1 MLVFDLLSL
10 SCVWEG
16 VFPLERHNHV
26 HNIGLGFGL
35 IEDDEV
41 WLKDSTYHPAP
52 SVRGTACFLLGE
64 LLWQPG
70 GVCYCGVLGL
80 AEGSG
85 EGREQASPVLGDIW
99 GSSTITSPFHL
110 RTVRVGRRLT
120 QALCANRYL

>member
-41 WLKDSTYHPAP
+41 CLKDSISHPAP
-52 SVRGTACFLLGE
+52 SVRDTACLLLGE

-80 AEGSG
+80 DLCAEGSG
-85 EGREQASPVLGDIW
+85 EGREQVSPVLGDIW
-99 GSSTITSPFHL
+99 GSSCPLLPHHSTFCDDHSIF
-110 RTVRVGRRLT
+110 RIK
-120 QALCANRYL
+120 